1 MENCASILVFV
12 MEKLDWDVKLNIW
25 GFLYYVVYGFY
36 SCLRGNCRTQVL
48 EISRSDNCIEQIF
61 FIFSFGLCHLG
72 RKFWGFSVGFW
83 ILSDQ

>member
-25 GFLYYVVYGFY
+25 GFFYYVVYGFN

-48 EISRSDNCIEQIF
+48 EIQDLTIALNNF
-61 FIFSFGLCHLG
+61 FLYFPLVCAIWGENFGALVLG
-72 RKFWGFSVGFW
+72 FGF
-83 ILSDQ
+83 